1 MNICRGVVIAGRSIK
16 TAINDRRFALTGFFR
31 RVGLSAT
38 STFGP
43 HLGPIVRDFGRGH
56 SPLSSADNGIR
67 QAGLHGEGLANGHGE
82 PRNPHGVH
90 AAGTPLELLAVIRGN
105 APFRTG
111 QSPGQGVPLTREGLA
126 VEFRLTIQSRRIET
140 CRDQGRPVECTAP
153 DGEPTVVEAVII
165 GVCDAVHFDGQR
177 PQFGGRPS
185 TARRGLVNLI
195 PRRHPKTN
203 GRPLDADHS
212 LELGGLWR
220 KQGIDVVGVQADGP
234 IVVVELDVDR
244 SNGEDAGVDTEIIIA
259 AHGVRVVVRGRRVR
273 TVRTGLEFTQ
283 GFIREHGVGVIVT
296 CSGIATP
303 HTAQVIT
310 VLLIRSRVRII
321 VARLGI
327 TAAVVCGTQVEAVA
341 ILISCRQ
348 VGIDVIAINRVV
360 DIGLSEFGA
369 VDVEGRSDDVGG
381 VRASVAVIVDIP
393 VARFGPITIP
403 VDAVSDDVIR
413 VAGIGDGAVVIAVAA
428 NFRIALLGAAELGR
442 CGAIAVP
449 VLVEIIGGQIQATD
463 TLFLIASSTDGAIEH
478 DEVVVVPIRENL
490 HLKVAGD
497 VSCGGELPEQNT
509 PLGIGNTIGVPIE
522 DVPCPSDV
530 VVDGHVAAR
539 QTRSR
544 VEVGEPSI
552 GA

>member
-67 QAGLHGEGLANGHGE
+67 QASLHGEGLTNGHGE
-82 PRNPHGVH
+82 PCNPHGVH
-90 AAGTPLELLAVIRGN
+90 AAGTPLELLTVVRWN
-105 APFRTG
+105 APFRSG

-126 VEFRLTIQSRRIET
+126 VEFGLTIQGGRIESR
-140 CRDQGRPVECTAP
+140 RDQGWSVERTAP
-153 DGEPTVVEAVII
+153 NGEPAVVEAVII

-212 LELGGLWR
+212 LELGGLR
-220 KQGIDVVGVQADGP
+220 GKQGIDVVGVQADGP
-234 IVVVELDVDR
+234 IVVVEFNVDWR
-244 SNGEDAGVDTEIIIA
+244 NGEDTGVDTEIIIA
-259 AHGVRVVVRGRRVR
+259 AHGIRVVVRGRRVR

-283 GFIREHGVGVIVT
+283 GFIREHGVGVIVARPR
-296 CSGIATP
+296 IATP
-303 HTAQVIT
+303 HAAEVVA
-310 VLLIRSRVRII
+310 VLLIRSRVRIV
-321 VARLGI
+321 VARLEI

-341 ILISCRQ
+341 ILIGCRQ
-348 VGIDVIAINRVV
+348 VGIDVIAINRIV

-369 VDVEGRSDDVGG
+369 VDVEGRPDDVRG
-381 VRASVAVIVDIP
+381 VRAAVAIIVDIA
-393 VARFGPITIP
+393 VTGFCPITIP
-403 VDAVSDDVIR
+403 VDAVSDDVIG
-413 VAGIGDGAVVIAVAA
+413 VAGIGDGAVVIAIAA
-428 NFRIALLGAAELGR
+428 DFRIALLGTAELGR
-442 CGAIAVP
+442 RGAIAIP
-449 VLVEIIGGQIQATD
+449 VFVQVVGGQIQATD
-463 TLFLIASSTDGAIEH
+463 TVFLVALGTDGAVEH
-478 DEVVVVPIRENL
+478 DEVVVVPVRENL
-490 HLKVAGD
+490 HLKVTRHLTG
-497 VSCGGELPEQNT
+497 GGELPEQYT
-509 PLGIGNTIGVPIE
+509 PLGIGNTIGVSIE
-522 DVPCPSDV
+522 DIPCPSDV